1 MNRREFMAGFGALSI
16 AWPLAAS
23 AQQQSLPVVAFIGPL
38 SPEAS
43 ARYLAAFL
51 AGLREFGYVEGR
63 NVVISYH
70 WMNGNYDAIP
80 SIMADLVRRRV
91 AVIASPGG
99 GSQIARAAKAATTSI
114 PIIFGVGENPVSE
127 GLVASLARPGGNA
140 TGMNF
145 FMTEAVPKRLG
156 LLREM
161 TPKAKHVAVLTDPLV
176 EQVEREID
184 AVQDAARDIG
194 VPINIF
200 QANSSREIEDAF
212 AIMGG
217 QGTEALFILGNS
229 YFASRRLQLAILAAR
244 YRIAS
249 SYPTR
254 EFAEAGGLMSYGP
267 DLADTYRQGGVYAGR
282 MLRGDKP
289 ADLPVV
295 QSAKFDFVI
304 NLATARAI
312 GIDVP
317 PTLLALTTDL
327 IE

>member
-1 MNRREFMAGFGALSI
+1 L
-16 AWPLAAS
+16 PLAAS
-23 AQQQSLPVVAFIGPL
+23 AQEQPLPVVAFIGPL

-43 ARYLAAFL
+43 SRYLAAFR
-51 AGLREFGYVEGR
+51 AGLGEWGYVEGR
-63 NVVISYH
+63 NVEISYY
-70 WMNGNYDAIP
+70 WLTPNNYDLLP
-80 SIMADLVRRRV
+80 SIMADLVQSRV

-114 PIIFGVGENPVSE
+114 PIIFGIGEDPVSK
-127 GLVASLARPGGNA
+127 GLVASIARPGGNA

-176 EQVEREID
+176 EQSQRELG
-184 AVQDAARDIG
+184 AVRDAAIG
-194 VPINIF
+194 VPISIF
-200 QANSSREIEDAF
+200 EANSSREIEDAF
-212 AIMGG
+212 AMMNDKGI
-217 QGTEALFILGNS
+217 EALFILGSS
-229 YFASRRLQLAILAAR
+229 YFGNQRLQLATLATR

-282 MLRGDKP
+282 ILRGDKP
-289 ADLPVV
+289 EELPVV
-295 QSAKFDFVI
+295 QSTKFQFVI
-304 NLATARAI
+304 NLLAARAI

-317 PTLLALTTDL
+317 LSLLAIADEV

>member
-1 MNRREFMAGFGALSI
+1 MIGRREFMAGLAGTA
-16 AWPLAAS
+16 AWPVVAR
-23 AQQQSLPVVAFIGPL
+23 AQERSMPVVAFIVPA

-43 ARYLAAFL
+43 VRFVAAFH
-51 AGLREFGYVEGR
+51 AGLGELGYVEGR

-70 WMNGNYDAIP
+70 WLNGNYDRVP
-80 SIMADLVRRRV
+80 SIMVDLVRSRV

-99 GSQIARAAKAATTSI
+99 GVQIARAAKAATTTI
-114 PIIFGVGENPVSE
+114 PIIFGVGEDPVTT
-127 GLVASLARPGGNA
+127 GLVASIARPGSNA

-176 EQVEREID
+176 VQSQREIG
-184 AVQDAARDIG
+184 AVQDATRDGG
-194 VPINIF
+194 VTISIF

-212 AIMGG
+212 AMMNG
-217 QGTEALFILGNS
+217 QGTEALLILGNS
-229 YFASRRLQLAILAAR
+229 YFGSRRVQLATLAAR

-267 DLADTYRQGGVYAGR
+267 DLADTYRQGGVYTGR

-289 ADLPVV
+289 EDLPVV
-295 QSAKFDFVI
+295 QSTKFTLAINLKAAKALGLTI
-304 NLATARAI
+304 PETLLATADEVI
-312 GIDVP
+312 Q
-317 PTLLALTTDL
+317 
-327 IE
+327 

>member
-1 MNRREFMAGFGALSI
+1 MRRRQFIAGLGSAA
-16 AWPLAAS
+16 AWPVVAR
-23 AQQQSLPVVAFIGPL
+23 AQERSLPVVAFIGPL
-38 SPEAS
+38 SAEAS
-43 ARYLAAFL
+43 VRYLAAFH
-51 AGLREFGYVEGR
+51 AGLGELGYVEGR

-70 WMNGNYDAIP
+70 WLNGDYDRIP
-80 SIMADLVRRRV
+80 LIMADLVRRRV

-99 GSQIARAAKAATTSI
+99 GSQIARAAKAATMTI
-114 PIIFGVGENPVSE
+114 PIIFGVGEDPVSA
-127 GLVASLARPGGNA
+127 GLVASIARPGGNA

-161 TPKAKHVAVLTDPLV
+161 TPKAKHLAVLTDPLV
-176 EQVEREID
+176 EQSQREIG
-184 AVQDAARDIG
+184 ALQDAARDSG
-194 VPINIF
+194 VPISIF
-200 QANSSREIEDAF
+200 QARSSREIEEAF
-212 AIMGG
+212 AMMNG

-229 YFASRRLQLAILAAR
+229 YFGSRRVQLATLATR

-282 MLRGDKP
+282 MLTGDKP

-295 QSAKFDFVI
+295 QSTKFTLAINLKTAKALGLTI
-304 NLATARAI
+304 PETLLATADEVI
-312 GIDVP
+312 Q
-317 PTLLALTTDL
+317 
-327 IE
+327 

>member
-1 MNRREFMAGFGALSI
+1 MIGRREFIAGLGSAA
-16 AWPLAAS
+16 AWPLTAR
-23 AQQQSLPVVAFIGPL
+23 AQERSMPVVAFIVPA

-43 ARYLAAFL
+43 VRFVAAFH
-51 AGLREFGYVEGR
+51 AGLGELGYVEGR

-70 WMNGNYDAIP
+70 WLNGNYDRVP
-80 SIMADLVRRRV
+80 SIMVDLVRSRV

-99 GSQIARAAKAATTSI
+99 GLQIARAAKAATTTI
-114 PIIFGVGENPVSE
+114 PIIFGVGEDPVTT
-127 GLVASLARPGGNA
+127 GLVASIARPGSNA

-161 TPKAKHVAVLTDPLV
+161 TPKAKRVAVLTDPLV
-176 EQVEREID
+176 VQSQREIG
-184 AVQDAARDIG
+184 AVQDATRDGG
-194 VPINIF
+194 VTISIF

-212 AIMGG
+212 AMMNG
-217 QGTEALFILGNS
+217 QGTEALLILGNS
-229 YFASRRLQLAILAAR
+229 YFGSRRVQLATLAMK

-289 ADLPVV
+289 DDLPVV
-295 QSAKFDFVI
+295 QSTKFTLAINLKTAKALGLTI
-304 NLATARAI
+304 PETLLATADEVI
-312 GIDVP
+312 Q
-317 PTLLALTTDL
+317 
-327 IE
+327 

>member
-1 MNRREFMAGFGALSI
+1 MKRREFLTLFGGAAA

-23 AQQQSLPVVAFIGPL
+23 AQTQSLPVVAFIGPL
-38 SPEAS
+38 SREAS
-43 ARYLAAFL
+43 GRYLAAFR
-51 AGLREFGYVEGR
+51 AGLGELGYVEGR
-63 NVVISYH
+63 NVVISYY
-70 WMNGNYDAIP
+70 WLNGNYVGIP

-114 PIIFGVGENPVSE
+114 PIIFGVGESPVSE
-127 GLVASLARPGGNA
+127 GLVASIARPGGNA

-161 TPKAKHVAVLTDPLV
+161 TPKAKHVAVLTDPRV
-176 EQVEREID
+176 QQSQREIG

-194 VPINIF
+194 VPISIF
-200 QANSSREIEDAF
+200 EADSSREIEEAF
-212 AIMGG
+212 ATMNG
-217 QGTEALFILGNS
+217 QGTEAVFILGSS
-229 YFASRRLQLAILAAR
+229 YFGSRRLQLATFATR
-244 YRIAS
+244 YRIAA

-254 EFAEAGGLMSYGP
+254 EFAEVGGLMSYGP

-289 ADLPVV
+289 EELPVV
-295 QSAKFDFVI
+295 QSTKFDFVI
-304 NLATARAI
+304 NLPTARAI
-312 GIDVP
+312 GVDVP
-317 PTLLALTTDL
+317 PRLLAIADEV

>member
-1 MNRREFMAGFGALSI
+1 MRRREFIAGFGTLSI
-16 AWPLAAS
+16 GLPLAAS
-23 AQQQSLPVVAFIGPL
+23 AQEQPLPGVAFIGPL

-43 ARYLAAFL
+43 ARYLAAFR
-51 AGLREFGYVEGR
+51 AGLGELGYVEGR
-63 NVVISYH
+63 NVGISYH
-70 WMNGNYDAIP
+70 WLTPNNYDLLP
-80 SIMADLVRRRV
+80 SIMADLVQGRV

-114 PIIFGVGENPVSE
+114 PIIFGIGENPVSQ
-127 GLVASLARPGGNA
+127 GLVASIARPGGNA

-145 FMTEAVPKRLG
+145 FITEAVPKRLE

-176 EQVEREID
+176 EQSQRELG
-184 AVQDAARDIG
+184 AVQDAAIG
-194 VPINIF
+194 MPISIF
-200 QANSSREIEDAF
+200 EANSSREIEDAF
-212 AIMGG
+212 AMMNDKGI
-217 QGTEALFILGNS
+217 EALFILGSS
-229 YFASRRLQLAILAAR
+229 YFGNQRLQLATLATR

-282 MLRGDKP
+282 ILRGDKP
-289 ADLPVV
+289 EELPVV
-295 QSAKFDFVI
+295 QSTKFQFVI
-304 NLATARAI
+304 NLLTARLI

-317 PTLLALTTDL
+317 LSLLAIADEV